1 MNSRSCRRV
10 QVFNPEYTHEKCR
23 ALLQKF
29 DKDRDSS
36 IQLRSALVGPIV
48 SGLSE
53 CADLAIVC
61 APIGDSGGVM
71 VPGSG
76 LLFSESSYRGFPGQ
90 RQRRSAHTCMC
101 ACVHARARVCV
112 HIHIHIH
119 HALAPITKACSNMCP
134 PARMPARPP
143 TRPQGCTCMRALT
156 HSRPGDRSPQ
166 GMCSNYISAWP
177 TACPLC
183 G

>member
-1 MNSRSCRRV
+1 MGTRGCLHPCTRTDTLYQHVVGLHARAVVRENSRSCRRV

-29 DKDRDSS
+29 DKDRDGS
-36 IQLRSALVGPIV
+36 IQLRSALRGPIV

-101 ACVHARARVCV
+101 ACVRVCV
-112 HIHIHIH
+112 CVCIYV
-119 HALAPITKACSNMCP
+119 CVCV
-134 PARMPARPP
+134 
-143 TRPQGCTCMRALT
+143 CVCV
-156 HSRPGDRSPQ
+156 
-166 GMCSNYISAWP
+166 CV
-177 TACPLC
+177 
-183 G
+183 